1 LIEQKKERRKR
12 EGGRDI
18 REIWLLTYIH
28 RPIKNKAERERE
40 REREREI
47 FLEEELSEST
57 HVLKALIWNERGQC
71 FCFVFEQ
78 KDMCKE
84 KRRE

>member
-40 REREREI
+40 RERERNLSGRRA
-47 FLEEELSEST
+47 FRKYPCLKGSDLERT
-57 HVLKALIWNERGQC
+57 RTVLLLCLRAKGY
-71 FCFVFEQ
+71 V
-78 KDMCKE
+78 
-84 KRRE
+84 